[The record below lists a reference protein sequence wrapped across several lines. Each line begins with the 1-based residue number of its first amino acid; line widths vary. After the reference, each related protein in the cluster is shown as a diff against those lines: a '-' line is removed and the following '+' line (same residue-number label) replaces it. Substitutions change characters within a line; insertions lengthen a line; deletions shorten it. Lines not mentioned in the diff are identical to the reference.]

1 MVDFMI
7 DVLREYSLK
16 KLLKK
21 DRKIALEIYFEK
33 CLSVNHIIQK

>member
-1 MVDFMI
+1 MVDYMVDI
-7 DVLREYSLK
+7 MREYNLK

-33 CLSVNHIIQK
+33 CLVVNHIIQK